1 MMNNK
6 IQYRI
11 APGFEGLESWIKDL
25 PGHFSFNG
33 ISIFKDRNEVRVFKE
48 SGFEINVKAFKLPN
62 LINRFAYVYLRG
74 SKAARSFEYAL
85 RFLEVGASTPAP
97 VAYIDCLSKGQLKES
112 YYVTLH
118 YDHDFTLRDV
128 LNDLVPDKEN
138 ILVQWVRFTWAQ
150 LHRNGIYHLD
160 YSPGNTLIHKEK
172 NEYNFAI
179 VDLNRMEFVSVD
191 FNKGIQN
198 FRQLDTGEDTLRLI
212 ATEYASLCKEP
223 AGKAI
228 SLLLKYDKSNKSYRR
243 RKENF
248 KNWVRGAEPES

>member
-1 MMNNK
+1 MMINK

-25 PGHFSFNG
+25 PGNFASTG
-33 ISIFKDRNEVRVFKE
+33 ISIFKDRNEVRLFKV
-48 SGFEINVKAFKLPN
+48 SGLELNVKAFKLPN

-74 SKAARSFEYAL
+74 SKAARSFEYAH

-97 VAYIDCLSKGQLKES
+97 VAFVDCLSKGQLKES

-118 YDHDFTLRDV
+118 YNHDFTLRDV

-138 ILVQWVRFTWAQ
+138 ILVQWVRFTWSQ
-150 LHRNGIYHLD
+150 LHKNGIYHLD
-160 YSPGNTLIHKEK
+160 YSPGNTLIHKDKEK
-172 NEYNFAI
+172 YNFAI
-179 VDLNRMEFVSVD
+179 VDLNRMKFVSVG

-198 FRQLDTGEDTLRLI
+198 FRQLDTGAETLRLI
-212 ATEYASLCKEP
+212 AAEYASLCEEP
-223 AGKAI
+223 AERAI
-228 SLLLKYDKSNKSYRR
+228 SLLLRHDRKNKSYRR

-248 KNWVRGAEPES
+248 KDWVRGAESES